1 VTGEVSPASPGI
13 DVPPRQ
19 RERATYG
26 SDRNRFISLAIA
38 LAVEAL
44 LVLLLLTLG
53 WGIAGDGGDGVDV
66 VTIEARDFAG
76 PEEAQSEPE
85 AEQPA
90 AETPQSPA
98 QPAAEPTP
106 ILPEPLPLPL
116 PPSPLELP
124 APVARPTPA
133 PPPAPRPEPTRAPPQ
148 APTAPARVYGPPDTG
163 GPPQGFSGD
172 SERVGTAPNGEPL
185 YAARWYREPKPGELA
200 GYLSTA
206 SGPGSAL
213 IACRTVPDFYVE
225 DCVLLGETPQ
235 GSRIG
240 SAVLGASWQFR
251 VRPARIGGRSQVGS
265 WVRIRIDY
273 NRAR

>member
-1 VTGEVSPASPGI
+1 MGEVRPASPEH
-13 DVPPRQ
+13 DAVPRQ
-19 RERATYG
+19 RERASYG
-26 SDRNRFISLAIA
+26 SDRNRFVSLAIA

-44 LVLLLLTLG
+44 LVLLLLTMG
-53 WGIAGDGGDGVDV
+53 WGIAGDGGDTVDV

-85 AEQPA
+85 PEQPA
-90 AETPQSPA
+90 AETRPPQT
-98 QPAAEPTP
+98 QPVAEPTP
-106 ILPEPLPLPL
+106 VLPEPLAL

-124 APVARPTPA
+124 TPVARPRSDPPVAPTPEA
-133 PPPAPRPEPTRAPPQ
+133 TRTPPQ
-148 APTAPARVYGPPDTG
+148 APPAPARVYGPPDTG
-163 GPPQGFSGD
+163 GPPRGFSGD

-185 YAARWYREPKPGELA
+185 YAARWYREPRPGELA

-206 SGPGSAL
+206 DGPGSAL

-273 NRAR
+273 NLAR